1 MQCALT
7 GCRKPPGWCKH
18 EGAQHQT
25 MDCDEDGIND
35 CLCTDTRGR
44 MWTMLSSKGFKSEGG
59 DGTAQ
64 CKALQ
69 ALQGKSP
76 SMDLNKIVNLVVN
89 FVIN

>member
-1 MQCALT
+1 
-7 GCRKPPGWCKH
+7 
-18 EGAQHQT
+18 

-69 ALQGKSP
+69 ALQAFQALQGKSA